1 MAKSRKEKARPE
13 VEETPQEENGAKM
26 KQKAIYTQKEMDEVK
41 AKVQELEET
50 LKKKDEEVEGWK
62 NKYYLGFADTQN
74 LRKELEKEH
83 QEALRYRSEG
93 FLDKLI
99 PSLDNFYIA
108 LAATP
113 NSEEAKN
120 YQMGFKFI
128 YSQIEGAL
136 KDEGLVE
143 LVPEVNKPFDASY
156 MHALETEEG
165 EEDNLVTKVYTKGY
179 KLYDHL
185 LRPAMVRVSKKK
197 VEEKPEETKPDE
209 A

>member
-1 MAKSRKEKARPE
+1 
-13 VEETPQEENGAKM
+13 M